1 MKHNFYVYAYYRL
14 DTNEIFYIG
23 KGHGG
28 RCYNINNRSNYFK
41 NICNKVDVAVVILID
56 ELTEDEA
63 FMYEAEAIHS
73 LVFDYGYSIEIEGN
87 RSKEKGCHLVNQTWG
102 GEGVSTIWSE
112 ERKESKRGY
121 KHTDETKEKMREKAK
136 ERKAKGGW
144 DYINNIN
151 KERESRPVAMINIE
165 TGEAEE
171 IFMSMG
177 DAVEYFGLPR
187 TQTAV
192 LSNYLRYIE
201 NNKSQSIDTVTR
213 YGYEWA
219 YLDEYCDL
227 ANAFD
232 LY

>member
-1 MKHNFYVYAYYRL
+1 MKHDFYVYAYYRL

-56 ELTEDEA
+56 GLTEDEA
-63 FMYEAEAIHS
+63 FMYESESIQS

-121 KHTDETKEKMREKAK
+121 KHTAEAIEKMRKKGK
-136 ERKAKGGW
+136 ERKATGGC
-144 DYINNIN
+144 DYLINNN
-151 KERESRPVAMINIE
+151 KNRESRPVAMINIE

-177 DAVEYFGLPR
+177 DAVEHLGLPR
-187 TQTAV
+187 THTGD
-192 LSNYLRYIE
+192 LSNYLHYRTH
-201 NNKSQSIDTVTR
+201 NRSQSIDSVTR
-213 YGYEWA
+213 YGYDWV